1 MADLTTRAG
10 DIGYEEFGSGEP
22 LILLH
27 ATLHD
32 RHDYD
37 AIIPSLAKNFRVIAI
52 DWPGHGES
60 APVSGDTALSAPL
73 LADLLA
79 DAVDSLGLDRVS
91 LIGNS
96 VGGFA
101 AAHFAA
107 TQPDRVRSLVLVNS
121 GGFTKMNLVSKSFCA
136 AMGTPRINRA
146 IMPLFIRAYMKAQSD
161 SDQRVARSA
170 LARARTEA
178 GTKTAAAL
186 WKSFADPRHDLTDL
200 AGRITSPTLI
210 VWGSKDTAIPL
221 RDGKR
226 AQSLIP
232 GARLETL
239 PTGHVVFSSRP
250 EEFLALVE
258 PFLAQA
264 AT

>member
-1 MADLTTRAG
+1 MTDLETRAG
-10 DIGYEEFGSGEP
+10 VLKYEEHGTGDP
-22 LILLH
+22 LLLLH

-32 RHDYD
+32 RHDFD
-37 AIIPSLAKNFRVIAI
+37 AVIPALARNHTVIAI

-60 APVSGDTALSAPL
+60 DPVGNGSTLSAPL
-73 LADLLA
+73 LADMLA
-79 DAVDSLGLDRVS
+79 DAVDSLGLERVS

-107 TQPDRVRSLVLVNS
+107 TQPDRVSSLVLVNS
-121 GGFTKMNLVSKSFCA
+121 GGFTKMNVVSKSFCT

-146 IMPLFIRAYMKAQSD
+146 IMPLFIRSYMKSQSD
-161 SDQRVARSA
+161 SDERVGQRA
-170 LARARTEA
+170 LARARSEQGA
-178 GTKTAAAL
+178 QTAAAL
-186 WKSFADPRHDLTDL
+186 WKSFADPRHDLTQL
-200 AGRITSPTLI
+200 AAHITAPTLI

-226 AQSLIP
+226 AESLIP

-239 PTGHVVFSSRP
+239 PTGHVAFSSQP
-250 EEFLALVE
+250 DEFLALVE

-264 AT
+264 KS

>member
-1 MADLTTRAG
+1 MAELETRAG
-10 DIGYEEFGSGEP
+10 GMKYAEFGSGEP

-37 AIIPSLAKNFRVIAI
+37 AIIPALAKNNRVIAI

-60 APVSGDTALSAPL
+60 APVSEDTSLNAPL

-79 DAVDSLGLDRVS
+79 DAVDSLGLERVS

-107 TQPDRVRSLVLVNS
+107 TQPDRVSSLVLVNS
-121 GGFTKMNLVSKSFCA
+121 GGFTKMNVVSKSFCA

-146 IMPLFIRAYMKAQSD
+146 IMPLFIRSYMKSQSD
-161 SDQRVARSA
+161 SDQRVARAA
-170 LARARTEA
+170 LTRARTDA
-178 GTKTAAAL
+178 GTRTAAAL
-186 WKSFADPRHDLTDL
+186 WKSFADPRHDLTTL
-200 AGRITSPTLI
+200 AGRITAPTLI
-210 VWGSKDTAIPL
+210 VWGNKDTAIPL

-226 AQSLIP
+226 AESLIP

-239 PTGHVVFSSRP
+239 PTGHVAFSSQP
-250 EEFLALVE
+250 EEFLSLVE
-258 PFLAQA
+258 PFLSRSKR
-264 AT
+264 